1 MEEDRMITLNDEDGR
16 EVRFE
21 FLDLIEYQGGQY
33 VVLLPEE
40 DDDAQVVILEMQEY
54 DDENE
59 SFEGVDDEDVL
70 NAVFEIFK
78 DRNRD
83 IFNFEG

>member
-40 DDDAQVVILEMQEY
+40 DNDAQVVILEMQEY

-83 IFNFEG
+83 VFNFEG

>member
-83 IFNFEG
+83 VFNFEG